1 MSDRKAVVDLR
12 VNFPLSEL
20 SDLLKSVS
28 EAVLNERTQ
37 KLIHLQ
43 STLVLQW
50 GGILPVI
57 VIMRGLRVLQGFDLI

>member
-43 STLVLQW
+43 STPVLQW